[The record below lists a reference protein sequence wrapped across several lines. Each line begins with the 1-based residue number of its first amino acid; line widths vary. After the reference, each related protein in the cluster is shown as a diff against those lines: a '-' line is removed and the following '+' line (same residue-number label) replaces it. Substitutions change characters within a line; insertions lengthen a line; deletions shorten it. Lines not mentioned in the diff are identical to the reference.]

1 MITFNVEMLAREQ
14 LQTVVKKFLLNNREM
29 HTRAASH
36 QRSLKHLFAETGLG
50 ITAQRQ
56 QGERMYP
63 YMIFQVDGVKH
74 VIVSAVNDDVIK
86 VWCFKPYLYKAAMG
100 LVKFAQL
107 YQEDIREE
115 ISVLREK
122 NPYEWKHNAPKWDAR
137 RTVREMLGWAD
148 MVKEKRSR
156 SMTESAAHVA
166 KMVVDA
172 FYVRNPKTW
181 RLSVIVTIME
191 PLGKVLH
198 GEDSIDWN
206 EGDFEYN

>member
-1 MITFNVEMLAREQ
+1 MSTMITGDLDMPAGDQ
-14 LQTVVKKFLLNNREM
+14 LQTVVEMFLLNNTEM

-36 QRSLKHLFAETGLG
+36 QRSLKHLFAEAGY
-50 ITAQRQ
+50 RS
-56 QGERMYP
+56 GERMYP

-74 VIVSAVNDDVIK
+74 VIVSAVNNDVIK
-86 VWCFKPYLYKAAMG
+86 VWCFKPYLYKAAME

-107 YQEDIREE
+107 DQEDIRQEL
-115 ISVLREK
+115 SVLREE
-122 NPYEWKHNAPKWDAR
+122 NSYEWKYKAPKWDAR
-137 RTVREMLGWAD
+137 RRVREMLGWAD
-148 MVKEKRSR
+148 MIKEKRSR
-156 SMTESAAHVA
+156 SMAESTAHVA
-166 KMVVDA
+166 KMVADA